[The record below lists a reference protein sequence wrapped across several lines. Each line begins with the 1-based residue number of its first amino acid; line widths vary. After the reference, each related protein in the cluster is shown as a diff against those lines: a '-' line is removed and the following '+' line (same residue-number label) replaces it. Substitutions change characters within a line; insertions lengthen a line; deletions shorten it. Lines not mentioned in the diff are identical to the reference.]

1 MTKTP
6 DMIRY
11 RIRVEGR
18 VQGVWFRESTRE
30 RAGALGVQGW
40 VRNLP
45 DGSVE
50 AVVEG
55 PAAAVN
61 ALLEW
66 MKHGPEYAV
75 VTRVGVVEEVPQGE
89 QGFRVTG

>member
-18 VQGVWFRESTRE
+18 VQEYGSGVHQG

-40 VRNLP
+40 VRNLLT
-45 DGSVE
+45 V
-50 AVVEG
+50 
-55 PAAAVN
+55 
-61 ALLEW
+61 
-66 MKHGPEYAV
+66 
-75 VTRVGVVEEVPQGE
+75 R
-89 QGFRVTG
+89 